1 MRNKSFLVLLIS
13 VAGAFLAVTGV
24 AKLISASGS
33 ANILVVDD
41 PIFKIPFRQVF
52 YIIGLLEIAI
62 AIVCLSGTPIR
73 LQACLVAWLG
83 TCFLL
88 YRVGLIFVDYHRP
101 CSCMGNLTDALNISP
116 RLADEIAKV
125 VLVYL
130 LFSGY
135 ATLFFC
141 WRSKNLNE
149 SKV

>member
-13 VAGAFLAVTGV
+13 VAGALLAVTGA
-24 AKLISASGS
+24 AKLISALGS
-33 ANILVVDD
+33 ANTLVVDD

-52 YIIGLLEIAI
+52 YMIGLLEIAV
-62 AIVCLSGTPIR
+62 AIVCLSNMPIR
-73 LQACLVAWLG
+73 LQAGLVAWLG

-88 YRVGLIFVDYHRP
+88 YRVGLILVDYHRP

-116 RLADEIAKV
+116 RLVDEIAKV

-141 WRSKNLNE
+141 WRSK
-149 SKV
+149 SPK